1 MAYGTA
7 LSDQGQLTRALIQF
21 DLALSLQPNNPTV
34 MGDRG
39 LTFLRLALANQDRDS
54 IAWYRQLSS
63 AQESLTRALQLDPQL
78 PEIHGDLG
86 RLYHLTGDRDAAVRE
101 FRLECTLHPDSA
113 EAWNN
118 LGTALGEAK
127 DYDEAIASYER
138 ALAIDLQCTSCL
150 LNLESAIRSQDSRVA
165 ALARYEAQV
174 AQSPG
179 SPLAHLLYGMVLT
192 ADYQDDAAITELNT
206 ALRSVP
212 DLAAAHFYLGNLER
226 HRGNRADAETQYRK
240 AVALE
245 PRRGE
250 FDEALATVLLEQSR
264 DREAAEAL
272 QKALALEPNTPSLHY
287 KLAQILQR
295 SGRTAQAAH
304 EREITDRLERADQA
318 QAQLALDISLGIG
331 SLRSGKPADA
341 VYHLRAALALSPNHP
356 QTNFYLGIALSQT
369 GDAAESFQAFDKAL
383 AGRPDSAE
391 FHYNYGIALWQA
403 GRADAA
409 IGQFRRTLQIAPEN
423 AMAHCALG
431 MALVRGGSP
440 QEGQTETAR
449 ARQLGACGEHVP
461 TP

>member
-1 MAYGTA
+1 
-7 LSDQGQLTRALIQF
+7 
-21 DLALSLQPNNPTV
+21 

-63 AQESLTRALQLDPQL
+63 AQESLTRALQLDPEL

-86 RLYHLTGDRDAAVRE
+86 RLYHLAGDRDAAVRE
-101 FRLECTLHPDSA
+101 FRLESTLHPDSA

-127 DYDEAIASYER
+127 DYDEAIASYEK
-138 ALAIDLQCTSCL
+138 ALALDLQCTSCL

-165 ALARYEAQV
+165 ALARYKGQV

-192 ADYQDDAAITELNT
+192 ADYQDDAAITELDT
-206 ALRSVP
+206 SLRSVP

-226 HRGNRADAETQYRK
+226 HRGKRADAEAQYRK

-250 FDEALATVLLEQSR
+250 FYEGLATILLEQNR
-264 DREAAEAL
+264 DQEAGEAL

-287 KLAQILQR
+287 KLAQIFQR
-295 SGRTAQAAH
+295 SGRIAQAAY
-304 EREITDRLERADQA
+304 EREITDRLERADQE
-318 QAQLALDISLGIG
+318 QAQLALDVSLGIG

-341 VYHLRAALALSPNHP
+341 AYHLRAALALAPNHP
-356 QTNFYLGIALSQT
+356 ETNFYLGIALSQT
-369 GDAAESFQAFDKAL
+369 GDTAESFRAFIKAL
-383 AGRPDSAE
+383 VGRPDSAE

-403 GRADAA
+403 SRAEAA
-409 IGQFRRTLQIAPEN
+409 IEQFRRTLQVAPDHP
-423 AMAHCALG
+423 MAHCALG
-431 MALVRGGSP
+431 MALVSRGDL
-440 QEGQTETAR
+440 QEGQTEIAR
-449 ARQLGACGEHVP
+449 AQQLGACAEHVP
-461 TP
+461 MP